1 MRYYLQRLVVMARA
15 ALLAGGPVFTPARPS
30 RAAASGVR
38 PGESTRLDI
47 RPVPGVPAHGTYG
60 VSKGCS
66 GLSGPVPVPRKYF
79 AMWRHP
85 AF

>member
-1 MRYYLQRLVVMARA
+1 MRYYLQRLVVMVRA
-15 ALLAGGPVFTPARPS
+15 ALPPGGPVFTPPGQAALRQRRP
-30 RAAASGVR
+30 A
-38 PGESTRLDI
+38 GESTWLDI